1 MALIWVTECGR
12 KHVDREGVWL
22 GSGGGWVGAGEN
34 QARGG
39 GRDGEEILKVRYFLR
54 GY

>member
-1 MALIWVTECGR
+1 M
-12 KHVDREGVWL
+12 WL
-22 GSGGGWVGAGEN
+22 GSGGGGGGAGEN

-54 GY
+54 WYR